1 MSSKGWVTRQRAQF
15 ELFARNQDETKRSEP
30 QDRKP
35 AEATSCTPVRVV
47 SVKVT
52 REMSHKIKFFLIYAN
67 CQNGPLPLHSLLM
80 TDWRQCVT
88 DGPSDHGL
96 SLLELLSRLKNCQSL
111 NRNNRNVQDEELKKE
126 ILEEATDEKPKIEDF
141 RNVAI
146 KESTKPS
153 GTGVRET
160 KKTESVIINNNNNV
174 IQNLNRKTDSVVKIG
189 STRTQGIKQDQQQ
202 LTKKMVY
209 TQYREM
215 LKRYE
220 QSSRLWYKYT
230 SPMTSL

>member
-1 MSSKGWVTRQRAQF
+1 M
-15 ELFARNQDETKRSEP
+15 
-30 QDRKP
+30 
-35 AEATSCTPVRVV
+35 
-47 SVKVT
+47 
-52 REMSHKIKFFLIYAN
+52 
-67 CQNGPLPLHSLLM
+67 
-80 TDWRQCVT
+80 
-88 DGPSDHGL
+88 
-96 SLLELLSRLKNCQSL
+96 
-111 NRNNRNVQDEELKKE
+111 
-126 ILEEATDEKPKIEDF
+126 
-141 RNVAI
+141 AI

-160 KKTESVIINNNNNV
+160 KKTESVIINNNNNNV

-220 QSSRLWYKYT
+220 QSSRL
-230 SPMTSL
+230 

>member
-1 MSSKGWVTRQRAQF
+1 M
-15 ELFARNQDETKRSEP
+15 
-30 QDRKP
+30 
-35 AEATSCTPVRVV
+35 
-47 SVKVT
+47 
-52 REMSHKIKFFLIYAN
+52 
-67 CQNGPLPLHSLLM
+67 
-80 TDWRQCVT
+80 T

-96 SLLELLSRLKNCQSL
+96 SLLELLSRLKKCQSL
-111 NRNNRNVQDEELKKE
+111 NRNNGNVQDEELKKE

-160 KKTESVIINNNNNV
+160 KKTESVINNNNV
-174 IQNLNRKTDSVVKIG
+174 IPNLNRKTDSVVKIG

-220 QSSRLWYKYT
+220 QSSRL
-230 SPMTSL
+230 